1 MKTPKSIYLT
11 LITLTVL
18 SACKGGNKNVSSAEL
33 EQQRS
38 VASENASSNASIFLA
53 KSPLFNGWKIAGAA
67 IDSSQNSSCPS
78 GDGWATVSII
88 DPTLSNQRKIVCS
101 TYSLTL
107 GCQTEQDFNSRQG
120 LVVQK
125 DTCNEEVPYPL
136 KKVLK

>member
-1 MKTPKSIYLT
+1 MNVPKSIYTALVT
-11 LITLTVL
+11 LIVL
-18 SACKGGNKNVSSAEL
+18 SACKGGNKTASGEEL
-33 EQQRS
+33 EQQRG

-53 KSPLFNGWKIAGAA
+53 KSPVYNGWKIAGNA
-67 IDSSQNSSCPS
+67 IDSSQNRSCPS

-107 GCQTEQDFNSRQG
+107 GCQTEQDFNARQG
-120 LVVQK
+120 LVIQK
-125 DTCNEEVPYPL
+125 DTCNAEVPYPL